1 MRKANVKIKNKAGE
15 DITYEGV
22 SAVVLETPEETKA
35 TFSYGVMST
44 GTIDLDFSNGNQEI
58 ESPDDELYNRLIINV
73 PENFSAENIAEGV
86 EIAGVTG
93 TFQGAGNLPRLNTL
107 SISRNGDTITISNPS
122 TNGNYVKTYR
132 VYLNDEPVLDLT
144 YPTNTFSVCGL
155 KYHGLNRIQ
164 VTALASGFEE
174 SLKSSTIEVR
184 TYSITTNLTQMSLNN
199 DQVVI
204 VESLTYSTKIIPD
217 EGLFIPEDIDVTMG
231 GNTPFYSWNSYVGL
245 LSIPNVSGDIV
256 IGAVADIAFQIRR
269 PKYKWDENLLSISP
283 ERYAEHTYVYLND
296 EQIDDV
302 LNLFSYEV
310 QDIEGATYNFIMN
323 EDEYYESTNQS
334 RDSTYSICKVVFN
347 SVGDRE
353 ITISCISYGESN
365 YDYGIISQLN
375 QVLSSSYQDDGST
388 GSTKVLRNFKGSPS
402 LTPVDLVITI
412 PDGESFMYIKY
423 RKDGSAT
430 TLPDSLRFK
439 IISY

>member
-1 MRKANVKIKNKAGE
+1 MRKANVKIKNKAGD

-22 SAVVLETPEETKA
+22 SAVVLETTEETKA
-35 TFSYGVMST
+35 TFSYGVMAT
-44 GTIDLDFSNGNQEI
+44 GTIDLDFSNGNQEV
-58 ESPDDELYNRLIINV
+58 EAPDEELYDRVIINV
-73 PENFSAENIAEGV
+73 PENFDASNIAEGV
-86 EIAGVTG
+86 EIAGVVG
-93 TFQGAGNLPRLNTL
+93 TFQGAGNLPKLNKL
-107 SISRNGDTITISNPS
+107 SISRNGDTISISNPS

-132 VYLNDEPVLDLT
+132 VYLNDEPIKEIPYST
-144 YPTNTFSVCGL
+144 YSFSICEL

-164 VTALASGFEE
+164 VTALAPGFDE
-174 SLKSSTIEVR
+174 SDKSSTIEVR
-184 TYSITTNLTQMSLNN
+184 TYSITPNLTQMSLSNE
-199 DQVVI
+199 QVVI
-204 VESLTYSTKIIPD
+204 VEALTYSTKIIPD

-231 GNTPFYSWNSYVGL
+231 GNIPHYSWNSYVGL
-245 LSIPNVSGDIV
+245 LSIQNVSGDIV
-256 IGAVADIAFQIRR
+256 VGATADTAFKLRR
-269 PKYKWDENLLSISP
+269 PKYKWNENILSVSP

-310 QDIEGATYNFIMN
+310 QDVEGATYNFIMN
-323 EDEYYESTNQS
+323 EEEYYESTNQS
-334 RDSTYSICKVVFN
+334 KDSTYSICKVVFN
-347 SVGDRE
+347 TVGERE

-375 QVLSSSYQDDGST
+375 QVLSSSTQDDGST
-388 GSTKVLRNFKGSPS
+388 GTTKVLRNFRGTPS

-430 TLPDSLRFK
+430 SLPDSLRFK
-439 IISY
+439 ISY

>member
-1 MRKANVKIKNKAGE
+1 MRKANVKIKNKAGD

-22 SAVVLETPEETKA
+22 SAVVLETTEETKA

-44 GTIDLDFSNGNQEI
+44 GTIDLDFSNGNQEV
-58 ESPDDELYNRLIINV
+58 EAPDEELYDRVIINV
-73 PENFSAENIAEGV
+73 PENFDASNIAEGV
-86 EIAGVTG
+86 EIAGVVG
-93 TFQGAGNLPRLNTL
+93 TFQGAGNLPKLNKI
-107 SISRNGDTITISNPS
+107 SISRNGDTISISNPS

-132 VYLNDEPVLDLT
+132 VYLNDEPVKEIPYST
-144 YPTNTFSVCGL
+144 YSFSICEL

-164 VTALASGFEE
+164 VTALAPGFDE
-174 SLKSSTIEVR
+174 SDKSSTIEVR
-184 TYSITTNLTQMSLNN
+184 TYSITPNLTQMSLSNE
-199 DQVVI
+199 QVVI
-204 VESLTYSTKIIPD
+204 VEALTYSTKIIPD

-231 GNTPFYSWNSYVGL
+231 GNTPRYSWNSYVGL
-245 LSIPNVSGDIV
+245 LSIQNVSGDIV
-256 IGAVADIAFQIRR
+256 VGATADTAFKLRR
-269 PKYKWDENLLSISP
+269 PKYKWNENILSVSP

-310 QDIEGATYNFIMN
+310 QDVEGATYNFIMN
-323 EDEYYESTNQS
+323 DEEYYESTNQS
-334 RDSTYSICKVVFN
+334 KDSTFSICKVVFN
-347 SVGDRE
+347 SVGERE

-375 QVLSSSYQDDGST
+375 QVLSSNTQDDGST
-388 GSTKVLRNFKGSPS
+388 GTTKVLRNFRGTPS

-430 TLPDSLRFK
+430 SLPDSLRFK
-439 IISY
+439 IDY